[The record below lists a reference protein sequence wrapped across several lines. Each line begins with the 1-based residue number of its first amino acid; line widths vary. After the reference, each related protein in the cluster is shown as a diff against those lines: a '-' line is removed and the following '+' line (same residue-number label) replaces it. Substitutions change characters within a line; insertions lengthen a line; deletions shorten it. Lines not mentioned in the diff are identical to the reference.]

1 MTYVKA
7 AIGPATE
14 RDVPVMYGLA
24 REEIGSGFAPEHAL
38 EVLDSCEVFVAR
50 VEDVSCGYVA
60 IDEGSDA
67 AVVRQLFV
75 GPSAQNAAVG
85 NQLLDWVE
93 GLAISRGL
101 TRVAVESGR
110 DNERAEQFYRRRGYT
125 RVDDVMLVRDL
136 PGA

>member
-1 MTYVKA
+1 MTYLKA
-7 AIGPATE
+7 AIEPATE
-14 RDVPVMYGLA
+14 GDVPVMYGLA
-24 REEIGSGFAPEHAL
+24 QDEIGRGFAPEHAL

-60 IDEGSDA
+60 VDAAADA

-75 GPSAQNAAVG
+75 GPSAQNASIG

-101 TRVAVESGR
+101 TRVEVESGP
-110 DNERAEQFYRRRGYT
+110 DNERAERFYRRRGYT
-125 RVDDVMLVRDL
+125 RVDEALLVREL

>member
-7 AIGPATE
+7 VIGPATE
-14 RDVPVMYGLA
+14 HDVPVMYGLA
-24 REEIGSGFAPEHAL
+24 RDEIGTGFAPDHAL

-60 IDEGSDA
+60 VDAASDA

-75 GPSAQNAAVG
+75 GPSAQNASIG

-101 TRVAVESGR
+101 ARVEVESGP

-125 RVDDVMLVRDL
+125 RVDAALLARDL
-136 PGA
+136 PVA